1 MIRYGVSVL
10 LATLL
15 YGVAASAY
23 ETRTHERISVVSGEQ
38 SRADQ
43 ILKED
48 LGVGEGL
55 DLVLDRRSISAWLG
69 EGAKR
74 EDNLLR
80 LLNHFH
86 NPLATS
92 WSQAGLLGTVGQSS
106 ILWGQNTGQ
115 GFPSWSWKDVRQQYF
130 DALTKAKRVDR
141 DTGLARTFEGLGRQ
155 VHLVQDSAS
164 PGHVRNDPH
173 LFYNY
178 ESLIDSVQ
186 NQDAVTFESWLSA
199 SPDVPGVPDPGWR
212 TVDPN
217 PLAPIPVA
225 RLIDTDRYNGGNPG
239 ITTTALIGLAEYTNA
254 NFFSEDRIFTEND
267 VDPQKRFLFPHRG
280 SVAEQDFD
288 IRVGNATVKRR
299 YFVKTGDGVA
309 GYRLATV
316 GFLRDY
322 HQRFN
327 LDRTRFRE
335 SPALDE
341 GVYRDYASRL
351 IPRAVA
357 YSTALIDYFFR
368 GRMVASGDDSSMT
381 IRNASDEAMNGT
393 FALYYDDLNDVR
405 HPVPGGAWARALAPE
420 ASADGLRFTP
430 PTSPVPKDP
439 GRYVLV
445 FRGALGNEPEAVAG
459 KQVVISSSI
468 VARLLKRKDGAPL
481 RGFDVQAI
489 DVQTG
494 QVVSSGVTDGD
505 GRTRLG
511 WRPGRTVLFI
521 PNVNLFPM
529 YWSGASTF
537 SSALEGARIV
547 QATDVDV
554 QGQVTV
560 VIPVI
565 SADWPERI
573 EACTQQ
579 ALFSN
584 QPQGFFRQ
592 SVPVSDDVLDLVD
605 VTYGVNLVTFVRR
618 DTGAETTLCGAD
630 SPGCVNP
637 IVGFVAED
645 VNRVGQAVGDLIRDV
660 RSSHHRTLA
669 DADLRPI
676 GNPICSTE
684 YEEVEIVPVSVA
696 ER

>member
-1 MIRYGVSVL
+1 
-10 LATLL
+10 
-15 YGVAASAY
+15 
-23 ETRTHERISVVSGEQ
+23 
-38 SRADQ
+38 
-43 ILKED
+43 
-48 LGVGEGL
+48 
-55 DLVLDRRSISAWLG
+55 
-69 EGAKR
+69 
-74 EDNLLR
+74 
-80 LLNHFH
+80 
-86 NPLATS
+86 
-92 WSQAGLLGTVGQSS
+92 
-106 ILWGQNTGQ
+106 LWGQNTAQ
-115 GFPSWSWKDVRQQYF
+115 GFPSWSWNDVRQHYF
-130 DALTKAKRVDR
+130 DALTKAQRVDR
-141 DTGLARTFEGLGRQ
+141 DMGLVKTFEGLGRQ
-155 VHLVQDSAS
+155 IHLVQDSAS

-173 LFYNY
+173 VFYNF
-178 ESLIDSVQ
+178 ESLVDVVRR
-186 NQDAVTFESWLSA
+186 AEAPTFEGWLSA
-199 SPDVPGVPDPGWR
+199 SSDVAGVPDPGWR
-212 TVDPN
+212 ELAPN
-217 PLAPIPVA
+217 PLAPVPIA
-225 RLIDTDRYNGGNPG
+225 RLIDADRYSGGNPA
-239 ITTTALIGLAEYTNA
+239 ITATALIGLAEYTNA

-267 VDPQKRFLFPHRG
+267 VDPQKRFPFPNRA
-280 SVAEQDFD
+280 SVVEQDFD

-299 YFVKTGDGVA
+299 YFVKAADGVS

-368 GRMVASGDDSSMT
+368 GRMAASGDDLSMT
-381 IRNASDEAMNGT
+381 IRNVSDEPMNGT
-393 FALYYDDLNDVR
+393 FALYYDDENDVR
-405 HPVPGGAWARALAPE
+405 HPVAGAAWARALAPE
-420 ASADGLRFTP
+420 GTADDLRFAAPTTP
-430 PTSPVPKDP
+430 APKDP

-445 FRGALGNEPEAVAG
+445 FRGALGNEPDAVAG
-459 KQVVISSSI
+459 KQVAVSSSL
-468 VARLLKRKDGAPL
+468 VARLLKRKDGTPL

-494 QVVSSGVTDGD
+494 QAVSAGLTDED
-505 GRTRLG
+505 GRTRLS

-529 YWSGASTF
+529 YWAGASTF
-537 SSALEGARIV
+537 ASGVEGARIV
-547 QATDVDV
+547 QAADRDA

-579 ALFSN
+579 PLFSH

-592 SVPVSDDVLDLVD
+592 STPVSDGVVD
-605 VTYGVNLVTFVRR
+605 WVSVTYGVNLITFARR

-630 SPGCVNP
+630 SPGCINP
-637 IVGFVAED
+637 ATGFVAED
-645 VNRVGQAVGDLIRDV
+645 VNRVGQTVGDLVRDM
-660 RSSHHRTLA
+660 RSFHFRTLA
-669 DADLRPI
+669 DPDLRPI
-676 GNPICSTE
+676 GSPICSTE
-684 YEEVEIVPVSVA
+684 YEEVEVVPVTVV